1 MRRAAG
7 RRPCGAF
14 SLKAGEGEKLSGES
28 GGRAAFSQK
37 TAEIVVAAIFLVLG
51 AIVIFDSARLGI
63 GWDEDG
69 PQAGYFPFY
78 IALIICLS
86 SLVNLVHAL
95 LVRTAKSRAFVE
107 IGQLK
112 LVLAVLVPTAI
123 YTGLIGWLGIYVA
136 SMLFV
141 GFFMRWLGRYPWWK
155 VLAVSLG
162 NSVVFFLIF
171 EIWFSIPLPKGP
183 IEALLGLN

>member
-1 MRRAAG
+1 
-7 RRPCGAF
+7 
-14 SLKAGEGEKLSGES
+14 LSGES

-37 TAEIVVAAIFLVLG
+37 TAEIVVAAVFLLLG
-51 AIVIFDSARLGI
+51 AVVIFDSVRLGVSW
-63 GWDEDG
+63 GEDG

-86 SLVNLVHAL
+86 SLVNAVYAL
-95 LVRTAKSRAFVE
+95 MVRPEKSKAFVE
-107 IGQLK
+107 IGQLR

-123 YTGLIGWLGIYVA
+123 YTAVIGWLGIYVA
-136 SMLFV
+136 SILFV
-141 GFFMRWLGRYPWWK
+141 GLFMRWLGKYAWWK
-155 VLAVSLG
+155 VLAVSVG

-183 IEALLGLN
+183 VEALLGLN